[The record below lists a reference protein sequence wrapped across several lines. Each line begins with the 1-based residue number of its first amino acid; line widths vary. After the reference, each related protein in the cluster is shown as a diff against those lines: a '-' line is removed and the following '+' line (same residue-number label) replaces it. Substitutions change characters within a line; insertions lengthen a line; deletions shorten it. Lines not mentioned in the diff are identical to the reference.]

1 MALHGKEGV
10 VKVGTNTVAETQSW
24 TLNETTDVAETTAQ
38 GEDDKTYITGQSGWT
53 ASVSAQLVPT
63 DTSGQGALTKGAS
76 VTIKLYPAGAASG
89 DAERSGSA
97 IVTSV
102 SETSERTGIVSV
114 SLELQGTGA
123 LTKGTVSA

>member
-1 MALHGKEGV
+1 MLFR
-10 VKVGTNTVAETQSW
+10 S
-24 TLNETTDVAETTAQ
+24 
-38 GEDDKTYITGQSGWT
+38 
-53 ASVSAQLVPT
+53 
-63 DTSGQGALTKGAS
+63 
-76 VTIKLYPAGAASG
+76 PAGAASG